1 MLYIYSFILTINLDI
16 DVMITVVKIRRL
28 MG

>member
-16 DVMITVVKIRRL
+16 DVIITVVKIRRL